1 MAGKLHDRISVRL
14 LVLALAPAL
23 LVSAAL
29 SIPMIELRR
38 AQMLAGATEQVV
50 QAGRTTEA
58 LYRERIDFATLL
70 AGLLAERAAAV
81 QETAWND
88 PDALAA
94 FAVET
99 REHTLFDLVTLTN
112 AGGMVV
118 AQDGATVLWR
128 EAAAAPLAVW
138 GAPEVGVVVTVRAP
152 IPGTGTPAQTFVG
165 TFALDERALIG
176 LRERAG
182 IEQSLLVDGVLIVSS
197 HAARVSG
204 VANELSVSELATL
217 REPLIGEVQI
227 GAEPYLARYKPLY
240 DDTGRVVAL
249 AELLLPLAPVHSA
262 QRQATLL
269 LLVITLLAV
278 LAALLLAFTLTR
290 WVALPIDQLGRAAA
304 AIGRGELDRVVRVS
318 GPSELVALGGVLET
332 ARRQL
337 ASARAALAE
346 EKQRYAAILES
357 ISEALIT
364 LDARGHVTGMNSAA
378 EALLGQTRAAG
389 AGRPLAYLL
398 PGVHGLPIAPERLPI
413 GSTLRFAL
421 RAADGQPRTIAA
433 TRYPLLG
440 PAGAAREYVL
450 MLRDISDEVAVA
462 QLKEAFLANITHE
475 FQTPLAALLASLELL
490 HDERER
496 LSAQEHQR
504 LFEAVYSGARR
515 LQQLL
520 GNLLDSASLQAGYF
534 RVAPELSDLRPLVA
548 EAVATVEPVARQRNQ
563 QIITQLPAQLPP
575 LFADEPRLIQAMV
588 NLLSNAS
595 KFGPPGD
602 VISLRVTVG
611 DGRVCI
617 AVSDHG
623 PGVAPARQAHLFER
637 FLRPGAETV
646 RAQGAG
652 LGLAITQAII
662 ERHGG
667 AVRLV
672 TKAGEGTTFTLDLPQ
687 ADGAV
692 WAGAGED
699 ESLATDALALIEL
712 PELEP
717 HVRGRSKEL

>member
-38 AQMLAGATEQVV
+38 AQMLAEATEHVI

-58 LYRERIDFATLL
+58 LYRERIDFAALL

-81 QETAWND
+81 QDAAWDD

-99 REHTLFDLVTLTN
+99 REHTLFDLVALTN
-112 AGGMVV
+112 AAGMVV

-128 EAAAAPLAVW
+128 AGAASPLTIW
-138 GAPEVGVVVTVRAP
+138 GAPDAGVVVTVRAP
-152 IPGTGTPAQTFVG
+152 IPGVGAPAQTFMG
-165 TFALDERALIG
+165 AFALDEHALIA

-182 IEQSLLVDGVLIVSS
+182 IEQSLLVDGVLVVSS
-197 HAARVSG
+197 HPARASS
-204 VANELSVSELATL
+204 VAGALSASELAAL
-217 REPLIGEVQI
+217 REPLISEVQI
-227 GAEPYLARYKPLY
+227 GTEPYLARYKPLY
-240 DDTGRVVAL
+240 DHTGRVVAL
-249 AELLLPLAPVHSA
+249 AELLLPLAPVHAA

-278 LAALLLAFTLTR
+278 LAALLLAFTLAR
-290 WVALPIDQLGRAAA
+290 WVALPIGQLGRAAA
-304 AIGRGELDRVVRVS
+304 AIGCGELDRVVRIS

-332 ARRQL
+332 ARQQL
-337 ASARAALAE
+337 FSARAALAE

-364 LDARGHVTGMNSAA
+364 LNARGHVTGMNSAA
-378 EALLGQTRAAG
+378 EALLGQPRSSA

-398 PGVHGLPIAPERLPI
+398 PGVDGQAIGPERLPT
-413 GSTLRFAL
+413 GSTLRIAL
-421 RAADGQPRTIAA
+421 RLADGQPRTIAA

-440 PAGAAREYVL
+440 PPGAAREYVL

-490 HDERER
+490 HDEREQ
-496 LSAQEHQR
+496 LSAQEHHR
-504 LFEAVYSGARR
+504 LLEVVYSGARR
-515 LQQLL
+515 LQHLV

-534 RVAPELSDLRPLVA
+534 RVEPELSDLRPLVA
-548 EAVATVEPVARQRNQ
+548 EAVATVEPVARRRGQ
-563 QIITQLPAQLPP
+563 QIVTQLPAQLPP

-588 NLLSNAS
+588 NLLANAS

-602 VISLRVTVG
+602 VISLGVTVD
-611 DGRVCI
+611 DGSLRI
-617 AVSDHG
+617 AVTDHG
-623 PGVAPARQAHLFER
+623 PGVDPARQAHLFER

-646 RAQGAG
+646 RAQGVG
-652 LGLAITQAII
+652 LGLAITRAIV

-667 AVRLV
+667 TVRLAANAR
-672 TKAGEGTTFTLDLPQ
+672 KGTTFTIDLPQ
-687 ADGAV
+687 ADMEIGM
-692 WAGAGED
+692 
-699 ESLATDALALIEL
+699 L
-712 PELEP
+712 
-717 HVRGRSKEL
+717 